1 MKNVLMPIVASL
13 LATTGLDAGI
23 TAMPAEVPAP
33 VESGWGF
40 RIAPYGWLTA
50 IDGDLTVGPLSAPV
64 DISLSDTLDKLDT
77 AFMIV
82 AEASKGPWSLT
93 TDFVYADFS
102 NRIPRDGLI
111 GGRVLRAIE
120 FEYTQWVLTQTLGY
134 RVIETAD
141 HRMDVF
147 AGARFTSFDST
158 LTGRFLLGRNL
169 QSSVDDTWGD
179 PIIGLRGQSELGRG
193 FFCRYN
199 ADIGGFGVSSDL
211 IWQAFV
217 GLGYHLTPNASV
229 AFGYR
234 GMGTDYSE
242 GPFTLDVIH
251 HGPVFGFEFRF

>member
-1 MKNVLMPIVASL
+1 MKTAFIPIIASL
-13 LATTGLDAGI
+13 LAATGLDAGT
-23 TAMPAEVPAP
+23 TAMPAEIPAP

-50 IDGDLTVGPLSAPV
+50 IDGDLTVGPLNAPV

-111 GGRVLRAIE
+111 GGRVLRAVE
-120 FEYTQWVLTQTLGY
+120 FEDTQWVLTQTLGY
-134 RVIETAD
+134 RVFETED

-169 QSSVDDTWGD
+169 QSSVDDTWGI
-179 PIIGLRGQSELGRG
+179 P
-193 FFCRYN
+193 
-199 ADIGGFGVSSDL
+199 SSACAASPS
-211 IWQAFV
+211 WA
-217 GLGYHLTPNASV
+217 GASSAATMPTSV
-229 AFGYR
+229 A
-234 GMGTDYSE
+234 
-242 GPFTLDVIH
+242 LA
-251 HGPVFGFEFRF
+251 